1 MSNSSKNDFIFFWI
15 RDREIEQLKLL
26 AVTLQANIVKEEET
40 AADLELKAR
49 VFSFGE
55 YKADVQVCRASSQ
68 LLKLEPE
75 DQKVRAV
82 RIDPVSQNA
91 ANGRWL

>member
-1 MSNSSKNDFIFFWI
+1 M
-15 RDREIEQLKLL
+15 L

-55 YKADVQVCRASSQ
+55 YKADVQVCKASSQ
-68 LLKLEPE
+68 LIK
-75 DQKVRAV
+75 A
-82 RIDPVSQNA
+82 
-91 ANGRWL
+91 